1 MRFVE
6 DRASEGYAAVG
17 YISYDYLEY
26 TMSGVATSPEKQG
39 KEFPLLFFHFYKKD
53 DFHII
58 PLSELLGDSSALSN
72 DRDAPRS
79 PRANVSR
86 DGYVGKISEV
96 KKRIAAGDVYQVN
109 LSRKFRYGSFGD
121 PLLRFLDFYGVQPV
135 PFAAFV
141 DFSDFELI
149 SGSMEL
155 FLRKKGSAITT
166 KPVKGTARRDP
177 DPRRDAALSR
187 ALSENPKERAE
198 NLMIVD
204 LMRNDLGRICEYG
217 SISVKDLFRVKE
229 YKTLF
234 QMESEIE
241 GKLCP
246 DVGLSEIVAGTFPPG
261 SVTGAPKREALRV
274 IDGLEPHFRGPYCG
288 SVCLFLP
295 NGDFTMSV
303 AIRTGVNSS
312 EGADFW
318 FGSGIVWDSE
328 PEAEYRETELKA
340 AALATVAAGGRSLP

>member
-6 DRASEGYAAVG
+6 DRVSEGYAAVG
-17 YISYDYLEY
+17 YISYDYLRY
-26 TMSGVATSPEKQG
+26 TMAGVATSPGKQG
-39 KEFPLLFFHFYKKD
+39 REFPLLLFHFYERD
-53 DFHII
+53 DFRVV
-58 PLSELLGDSSALSN
+58 PFGELPGVCSASSNGRGSRA
-72 DRDAPRS
+72 

-86 DGYVGKISEV
+86 DGYVDKISEV
-96 KKRIAAGDVYQVN
+96 KKRIEAGDVYQVN
-109 LSRKFRYGSFGD
+109 LSRKFRYGPFGD
-121 PLLRFLDFYGVQPV
+121 PLSRFLDFYRAQPV

-141 DFSDFELI
+141 DFLDFELI

-155 FLRKKGSAITT
+155 FLRKRGNAVTT

-177 DPRRDAALSR
+177 DPRRDEALCRSL
-187 ALSENPKERAE
+187 AESPKERAE

-217 SISVKDLFRVKE
+217 SISVKELFRVKE
-229 YKTLF
+229 YRTLF

-241 GKLCP
+241 GRLRP
-246 DVGLSEIVAGTFPPG
+246 DVGLPEIVSGIFPPG

-295 NGDFTMSV
+295 DGDFTMSV
-303 AIRTGVNSS
+303 AIRTGVNSP

-318 FGSGIVWDSE
+318 FGGGIVWDSE

-340 AALATVAAGGRSLP
+340 AALASATGGGGYSP